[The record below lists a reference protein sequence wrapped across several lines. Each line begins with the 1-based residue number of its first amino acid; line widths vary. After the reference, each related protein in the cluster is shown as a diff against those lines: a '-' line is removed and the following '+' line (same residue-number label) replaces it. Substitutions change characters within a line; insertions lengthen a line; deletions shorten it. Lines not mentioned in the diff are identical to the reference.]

1 VIDSISTLVILKA
14 MTRIYWVIL
23 LSALLSACSTFVS
36 SEDREMAREHLQ
48 VGTTQLQSG
57 NYPQA
62 LSTLLTAEKLDP
74 ENAVIQNYL
83 GLAYL
88 MRDRADLGE
97 IHVRKA
103 LAIQSNYTDAR
114 NNLSSIL
121 NERSKYQESIV
132 EAKIVIQ
139 DLTYNAPEKP
149 YINLGTAQFK
159 LGQYKEARES
169 FLKAIEYQRDN
180 CLANSYYGRS
190 LFELKDYK
198 KAADAL
204 DRAVG
209 FCKRSQFD
217 EPHYYSAL
225 TYFELGQKDKSE
237 ARFEEMIRIYP
248 NGEYIDKAK
257 NMLETIR
264 R

>member
-1 VIDSISTLVILKA
+1 MV
-14 MTRIYWVIL
+14 RFYWIIL
-23 LSALLSACSTFVS
+23 LSLIVSACGTMTS
-36 SEDREMAREHLQ
+36 SDDRELARQHLQ

-62 LSTLLTAEKLDP
+62 LSSLLTAEKLDP

-97 IHVRKA
+97 LHVRKA
-103 LAIQSNYTDAR
+103 LEIKSNYSDAR
-114 NNLSSIL
+114 NNLASIL
-121 NERSKYQESIV
+121 NERFKYQEALQES
-132 EAKIVIQ
+132 KIVIQ
-139 DLTYNAPEKP
+139 DLTYESPEKP
-149 YINLGTAQFK
+149 YINQGTAYFK
-159 LGQYKEARES
+159 LGNFKEARAS

-190 LFELKDYK
+190 LFEMKDYK
-198 KAADAL
+198 RASDAL

-209 FCKRSQFD
+209 FCQRSQFD

-225 TYFELGQKDKSE
+225 TYFELGQKEKSE
-237 ARFEEMIRIYP
+237 TRFEEMIKLYP